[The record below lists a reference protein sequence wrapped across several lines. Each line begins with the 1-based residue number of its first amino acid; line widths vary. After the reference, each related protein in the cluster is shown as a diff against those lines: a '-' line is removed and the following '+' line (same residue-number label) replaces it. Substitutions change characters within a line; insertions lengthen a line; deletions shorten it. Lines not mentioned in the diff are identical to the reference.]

1 MNNPTS
7 KKNKKTFQKTIDNTG
22 FMCYNN
28 YRKLRKEVIKMTTYR
43 VERFT
48 EKDYHNYMTGGYNYR
63 SEDVYV
69 EANSKEEAIARAQ
82 KAGYIINEYSVKT
95 VEEIEERER
104 KFKEWEAN
112 QEAKAKAA
120 KAKREATEARKAAEA
135 GMTVAEYR
143 KEKARKA
150 TITRLEREIANMEK
164 ELENKKRALK
174 RIKG

>member
-1 MNNPTS
+1 
-7 KKNKKTFQKTIDNTG
+7 
-22 FMCYNN
+22 
-28 YRKLRKEVIKMTTYR
+28 MTTYR

-135 GMTVAEYR
+135 GMTVAEYL